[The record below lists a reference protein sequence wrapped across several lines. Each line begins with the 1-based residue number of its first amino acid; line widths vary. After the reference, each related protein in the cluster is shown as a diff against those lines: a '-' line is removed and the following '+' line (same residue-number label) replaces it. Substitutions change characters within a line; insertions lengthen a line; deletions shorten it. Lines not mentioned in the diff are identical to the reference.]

1 MACIRERERERERD
15 DESCDVRE
23 REREGMSNCDV
34 QLCDMHARQFIEV
47 LRSELGPNLNIVIP
61 IIANLSDM

>member
-1 MACIRERERERERD
+1 M
-15 DESCDVRE
+15 RE

-47 LRSELGPNLNIVIP
+47 LRSELGPNLNIVIS